1 VNEHEKETAFLRQ
14 CVSYEEGPASRQL
27 HARIAQ
33 IQRDDRCLQRAI
45 WLMGVLA
52 AVAVFCFGYLAVFSD
67 DFPAHVSLF
76 AGQFA
81 TRVISAV
88 GIGSVISLLAFAGL
102 RLKSRR
108 ELNTRRDECREL
120 VTNLLVRRLG
130 QVGAASHNGH
140 LKESE
145 VHVPR
150 GNLDLPVKDGANLPP
165 ARFL

>member
-1 VNEHEKETAFLRQ
+1 MNEHEKETAFLRQ

-27 HARIAQ
+27 LERIAQ

-45 WLMGVLA
+45 WLMGMLA

-67 DFPAHVSLF
+67 DFPAHMSLF

-81 TRVISAV
+81 ARVISAL
-88 GIGSVISLLAFAGL
+88 GIGSVISLLVFAGL
-102 RLKSRR
+102 RLKSRS
-108 ELNTRRDECREL
+108 ELNTRRDECRQL

-130 QVGAASHNGH
+130 KVGVASRNGH

-145 VHVPR
+145 VNLPR
-150 GNLDLPVKDGANLPP
+150 ENFDLPVKDGANPPP